1 MPVERKKELK
11 RRRNRKRKLKKLK
24 IKLSEA
30 KNIKEKE
37 RLTEK
42 IQKIQPDFTPQK

>member
-1 MPVERKKELK
+1 MPVERQKELR
-11 RRRNRKRKLKKLK
+11 RRRNRKRKLKRLK

-30 KNIKEKE
+30 KNIKERE

-42 IQKIQPDFTPQK
+42 IQKIQPDFVPQK

>member
-1 MPVERKKELK
+1 MPVERQKELR

-24 IKLSEA
+24 FKLSEA
-30 KNIKEKE
+30 KNIKEKD

-42 IQKIQPDFTPQK
+42 IQKIQPDFIPQK

>member
-1 MPVERKKELK
+1 MPVERKKELQ

-30 KNIKEKE
+30 KNIKERE
-37 RLTEK
+37 RLIEK
-42 IQKIQPDFTPQK
+42 IQKVQPDFVPQK